1 MTTEDQIRAAAMNWL
16 VQVTLSGTTP
26 VSRDQLANDFFFAGQ
41 RFPLVDRGR
50 GIRKP
55 QGWSAALSIMTA
67 APTPGKPSPYD
78 DVVGSDGLHRYKFRR
93 DEGGHAENESLRVAM
108 RTQVPLI
115 WFVGL
120 QPGWYQ
126 PLFPEYLVEE
136 EPEDEQ
142 FVLSPT
148 PAGVELATGS
158 PVESE
163 LRRYLVVERTV
174 RLHQARFAA
183 TVMKAYRIQCSV
195 CRLGHRE
202 LLDAAHITPDSEDGG
217 APVVSNGIALCKIHH
232 AAYDRNILGIRPDY
246 TVEIHSRLLHE
257 IDGPML
263 LHGLQD
269 HHGAKLMRIP
279 TRVADRPDPERLQAR
294 WERFRAA

>member
-1 MTTEDQIRAAAMNWL
+1 MTAEDEIRIAAMQWL
-16 VQVTLSGTTP
+16 QQVTLSGTLP
-26 VSRDQLANDFFFAGQ
+26 VSRDQLANDFVFAGH

-67 APTPGKPSPYD
+67 APAPGKPMPYN

-93 DEGGHAENESLRVAM
+93 DQGGQAENESLRVAM
-108 RTQVPLI
+108 HTQVPLI

-126 PLFPEYLVEE
+126 PLFPEYLVRE
-136 EPEDEQ
+136 EPALEQ

-148 PAGVELATGS
+148 PAGTELATGS

-174 RLHQARFAA
+174 RLHQAKFAA
-183 TVMKAYRIQCSV
+183 TVMRAYQVQCGV

-202 LLDAAHITPDSEDGG
+202 LLDAAHITADSNDDGV
-217 APVVSNGIALCKIHH
+217 PIVSNGIALCKIHH

-263 LHGLQD
+263 LHSLQH
-269 HHGAKLMRIP
+269 HHGARLMRIP
-279 TRVADRPDPERLQAR
+279 SRMADRPDPERLQAR
-294 WERFRAA
+294 WEAFRAA